1 MKKYFQEL
9 IKRKDLL
16 VYLVISGLKAQYRNT
31 YLGYLW
37 WILDPLLMGVVYYF
51 LRVIILGMEGDN
63 IGAFLI
69 IGLVAWQWVKSTL
82 NSSTKSIS
90 GKARIITQVYLPKAI
105 FPLGA
110 SLTQLINF
118 SFGLVII
125 VLFLALYQIVPN
137 FEVLWLPFIMIVQLI
152 FLTALALI
160 AAYLCMFIRD
170 IDNVLNH
177 ITRLWFWSSPVIWE
191 EGRLPPQYRFILDIN
206 PASIFIISYRNI
218 FMYGESP
225 LFGKLLIIGFISLL
239 VVFYMIR
246 YYQLN
251 EHKIIK
257 AL

>member
-1 MKKYFQEL
+1 MKKYLQEL

-16 VYLVISGLKAQYRNT
+16 IYLVTSGLKAQYRNT

-37 WILDPLLMGVVYYF
+37 WILDPLLMGAVYYF
-51 LRVIILGMEGDN
+51 LRVVVLGMEGEN

-69 IGLVAWQWVKSTL
+69 IGLVAWQWIKSTL
-82 NSSTKSIS
+82 KSSTTSIS
-90 GKARIITQVYLPKAI
+90 GKGRIITQVYLPKAI

-118 SFGLVII
+118 SFGLVI
-125 VLFLALYQIVPN
+125 VFLFLALYRIAPDSQ
-137 FEVLWLPFIMIVQLI
+137 VLWLPFVMLIQLL

-177 ITRLWFWSSPVIWE
+177 ITRLWFWSTPVIWE
-191 EGRLPPQYRFILDIN
+191 AGRLPPQYSFILDIN
-206 PASIFIISYRNI
+206 PASIFLISYRNI
-218 FMYGESP
+218 FMYGQSP
-225 LFGKLLIIGFISLL
+225 LFGKLFIIGFFSLL
-239 VVFYMIR
+239 AIAYMIR

-251 EHKIIK
+251 EHKIIR